1 VKYATVIFDLGK
13 VIFAYSWQ
21 HAYDYFAELCGLSA
35 DEVKERL
42 DLEHDAH
49 FQNFERGI
57 VTPQEYADHVNNLLD
72 AALTL
77 PQFIEG
83 WNAIYE
89 EAYEGIE
96 AIMAELEL
104 KYLLVGL
111 SNTNTV
117 HAAEWRER
125 YADQLVYLSYIFC
138 SHELH
143 ARKPDEAIYEH
154 VLRSTGTRPQECIFF
169 DDRADNIEGAR
180 KVGIQAFQVT
190 SPAEIRAALKELGI

>member
-1 VKYATVIFDLGK
+1 MKYATVIFDLGK

-21 HAYDYFAELCGLSA
+21 HTYDYFAQLSGLSA

-49 FQNFERGI
+49 CQNFERGI
-57 VTPQEYADHVNNLLD
+57 VTPQEYADHVSDLLD
-72 AALTL
+72 TPLTL

-111 SNTNTV
+111 SITNIV

-143 ARKPDEAIYEH
+143 ARKPEQGIYEH
-154 VLRSTGTRPQECIFF
+154 VLRSTGTRPEECIFF
-169 DDRADNIEGAR
+169 DDRADNVEGAR
-180 KVGIQAFQVT
+180 SVGIQAFQVT
-190 SPAEIRAALKELGI
+190 SPDEIRAAMKELDM